1 MEMDPCYLH
10 TKQNLTPEKGICSY
24 FVKFYCTIDTVYAE
38 YAGFVK
44 NYFGYLSCAFVLPP
58 WWHFEMSHTGIRP
71 SMLSNSTKYGIKSWR
86 YQAARLWNTIPNNLR
101 NIDSYRSFKRGLKEL
116 DLASLWSLSQFHLVF
131 LSILSII

>member
-1 MEMDPCYLH
+1 MDPCYLH

-58 WWHFEMSHTGIRP
+58 W
-71 SMLSNSTKYGIKSWR
+71 
-86 YQAARLWNTIPNNLR
+86 
-101 NIDSYRSFKRGLKEL
+101 
-116 DLASLWSLSQFHLVF
+116 
-131 LSILSII
+131 